1 MVTNKNLRPY
11 CISIDWLQLHLHRP
25 ADFLPSA
32 PAVKSLFATRED
44 RLRWRFSELG
54 HGSKTY
60 KDIYLVKHR
69 GEEWAELSINPY
81 SQSIHPLSATLKI
94 KNKILYAP
102 RLMTDLAEFCEFLG
116 FKFLGIS
123 RLDLAYD
130 CNEFYGGLSPE
141 HLMAKYE
148 RGDIIKFGSGG
159 GYRQFVQGYSLG
171 FDSTTGK
178 KTLTADVPLW
188 QPRSEDEKPPKAYL
202 QEVERQQIYQD
213 PNCLIELPEHR
224 NPLLGGRSITPMSK
238 PIIYTSTTWGSRSS
252 GHQVQLYNKTL
263 EMQQVAYKHHIAQR
277 WQSYG
282 LDLKRDVWRLEI
294 RITKNAR
301 LLENA
306 QTGTRHLL
314 DPRDLIEQEQ
324 IEQIFWD
331 YAYKFFRFYTLDP
344 RDRRTSDGKKQRSL
358 MAMLQHKD
366 RLKVY
371 RILSCASRNS
381 AGELTEPL
389 THTFIPRVPT
399 PQHDYTRGIKQA
411 LNVVEGAIKSCA
423 DASDPNIIHLQE
435 TARHLS
441 AVYGVEKRELFA
453 EREFRARAL
462 ASESDYPIFRY
473 YQDNWGD
480 VPSHWFTRA
489 QSRQAKLAWDGL
501 KAGASLKA
509 QEEVRNLGYNVHPAF
524 AEPFLEHLLDTGE
537 PLEHYVIDGW
547 REELP
552 PMEAE
557 ISENHIAREYEA
569 ELLRLQNR
577 KHRITDAIQIASK
590 RERASELQEL
600 FKELQEIIEDIS
612 AIRELTQIQN
622 LSS

>member
-1 MVTNKNLRPY
+1 MNKNLRPY

-25 ADFLPSA
+25 ADFSYSA
-32 PAVKSLFATRED
+32 PSIKSLFATRED
-44 RLRWRFSELG
+44 RLRWQFSPVG

-60 KDIYLVKHR
+60 KEIFAVKHR
-69 GEEWAELSINPY
+69 NEDWAELSINPY

-94 KNKILYAP
+94 KNKVLYAP
-102 RLMTDLAEFCEFLG
+102 GLMADLAEFCEYLG

-130 CNEFYGGLSPE
+130 CNEFYGGLTAE

-148 RGDIIKFGSGG
+148 KGDIIKFGSGG
-159 GYRQFVQGYSLG
+159 GYRQFVQGYALG
-171 FDSTTGK
+171 FDNTTGK

-188 QPRSEDEKPPKAYL
+188 SPRSEDEQPPKAYL
-202 QEVERQQIYQD
+202 QEVERQQIYQN
-213 PNCLIELPEHR
+213 PETLISLPDER
-224 NPLLGGRSITPMSK
+224 NPLKGGRPLTEKCK
-238 PIIYTSTTWGSRSS
+238 PIVYTSTTWGSRSS

-277 WQSYG
+277 WKAYG

-301 LLENA
+301 LIENQ

-314 DPRDLIEQEQ
+314 DPRDLIEQQQ

-344 RDRRTSDGKKQRSL
+344 TDRRTADGKRQRSL

-371 RILSCASRNS
+371 RILSCAVRN
-381 AGELTEPL
+381 AHGELTEPL
-389 THTFIPRVPT
+389 THKFVPRVPT

-423 DASDPNIIHLQE
+423 DASNPDIIHLQE

-453 EREFRARAL
+453 EKEFRARAL
-462 ASESDYPIFRY
+462 ASESDYDVFNY
-473 YQDNWGD
+473 YRKNWGD
-480 VPSHWFTRA
+480 VPSHWFTRTA
-489 QSRQAKLAWDGL
+489 QSRAKLAWDGL
-501 KAGASLKA
+501 RAGASLKA
-509 QEEVRNLGYNVHPAF
+509 HEELNKLGFNVLPAF

-537 PLEHYVIDGW
+537 PLDHYIVSGVAEDVPMN
-547 REELP
+547 EEETSAPIQLLQY
-552 PMEAE
+552 ESE
-557 ISENHIAREYEA
+557 I
-569 ELLRLQNR
+569 LRLTR
-577 KHRITDAIQIASK
+577 KKHSLTDAIKVASK
-590 RERASELQEL
+590 KENLSDLDSLFADLQRV
-600 FKELQEIIEDIS
+600 IEDLAALREIS
-612 AIRELTQIQN
+612 NIQN
-622 LSS
+622 LSQ